1 MIPLVDLKAQYLTIE
16 AEINSA
22 ISETLSNAQFVAG
35 KSVTEFEIEFAKYS
49 AAKYGIGVASGTAAL
64 NLILRACDIG
74 PGDEVITTPFTFI
87 ATVEAIATL
96 GAKPILVD
104 IDPSNF
110 NIDPNQVSSAI
121 SSRTK
126 AIIPVHLYGQPADMH
141 PLIDMSQ
148 RYGLHLIEDAAQSHG
163 AEYKG
168 VKTGSIGV
176 AGCFSFY
183 PAKNLGAYGDG
194 GMVITSN
201 AKINQKVRLLRDHGR
216 TDKYTHIQIGF
227 GERLDTIQAAILR
240 VKLRHLDEWTEKRR
254 LIAKLYNQFLD
265 DTVAKL
271 PSENPYSKH
280 VYHLYVVR
288 VPGRDKVVNYLN
300 NQGIGSGIHYPV
312 PLHLQPALS
321 YLGYKVGDLP
331 HAELAAKE
339 VMSLPIYPE
348 MKESQVTAVSNALHQ
363 ALSV

>member
-16 AEINSA
+16 TEINNA

-35 KSVTEFEIEFAKYS
+35 NSVTEFEIEFAKYS
-49 AAKYGIGVASGTAAL
+49 SAKYGIGVASGTAAL

-121 SSRTK
+121 SNRTK
-126 AIIPVHLYGQPADMH
+126 AIIPVHLYGQPADMD
-141 PLIDMSQ
+141 PLIDMSH

-168 VKTGSIGV
+168 AKTGSIGV
-176 AGCFSFY
+176 AACFSFY

-201 AKINQKVRLLRDHGR
+201 PKINEMVRLLRDHGR

-254 LIAKLYNQFLD
+254 VIAKLYNQYLG
-265 DTVAKL
+265 DTIAKL

-288 VPGRDKVVNYLN
+288 VPARDNVANYLN

-321 YLGYKVGDLP
+321 YLGYQVGDLP

-339 VMSLPIYPE
+339 VMSLPIFPE
-348 MKESQVTAVSNALHQ
+348 MKESQVTTVSNTLRQ